1 MSDNSKQPQPP
12 PNNNIVST
20 ESITLPIMVETVPP
34 PDWLNTNTD
43 ISNTNTDTS
52 NNILDNIPRP
62 ILRRHSPLLFEQPTN
77 NISKNNSLIDIMVEH
92 DKYVNIHTQ
101 R

>member
-1 MSDNSKQPQPP
+1 MSENSKQNQPP
-12 PNNNIVST
+12 PNNIVSND
-20 ESITLPIMVETVPP
+20 SLPLPIMVETVPP

-43 ISNTNTDTS
+43 TS
-52 NNILDNIPRP
+52 NNISDNIPRP
-62 ILRRHSPLLFEQPTN
+62 ILRRHSPLLFEQHTN

>member
-20 ESITLPIMVETVPP
+20 ESITLPIMVKTIPT

-43 ISNTNTDTS
+43 ISN
-52 NNILDNIPRP
+52 NILDKITRP
-62 ILRRHSPLLFEQPTN
+62 ILRRHSPSIYEQSDD
-77 NISKNNSLIDIMVEH
+77 NISKNKSLIDIINER
-92 DKYVNIHTQ
+92 DKYVNIHNK

>member
-1 MSDNSKQPQPP
+1 MSDNSKQTQPP
-12 PNNNIVST
+12 LNNIVST

-43 ISNTNTDTS
+43 TS
-52 NNILDNIPRP
+52 NNILDKITRP

-77 NISKNNSLIDIMVEH
+77 NISKNNSIIDIMVER
-92 DKYVNIHTQ
+92 DKYVNIHNQ

>member
-1 MSDNSKQPQPP
+1 MSDNSKQTQPP
-12 PNNNIVST
+12 LNNIVST

-43 ISNTNTDTS
+43 TS
-52 NNILDNIPRP
+52 NNILDKITRP
-62 ILRRHSPLLFEQPTN
+62 ILRRQNPLLFEQPTN
-77 NISKNNSLIDIMVEH
+77 NISKNNSIIDIMVER
-92 DKYVNIHTQ
+92 DKYVNIHNH

>member
-1 MSDNSKQPQPP
+1 MSENTKQTQPP
-12 PNNNIVST
+12 PNNIVST

-43 ISNTNTDTS
+43 ISN
-52 NNILDNIPRP
+52 NILDKITRP
-62 ILRRHSPLLFEQPTN
+62 ILRRHSPLLFEKSSN
-77 NISKNNSLIDIMVEH
+77 NINKNKSLIDIMDEH

>member
-1 MSDNSKQPQPP
+1 MSENSKQTQPP
-12 PNNNIVST
+12 PNNIVST

-43 ISNTNTDTS
+43 TS
-52 NNILDNIPRP
+52 NNSFKIPRP
-62 ILRRHSPLLFEQPTN
+62 ILRRHSPSIYEQSYN
-77 NISKNNSLIDIMVEH
+77 NIIKNKSLIDIMVEH

>member
-20 ESITLPIMVETVPP
+20 ESITLPIMVDTVPP

-43 ISNTNTDTS
+43 ISN
-52 NNILDNIPRP
+52 NILDKITRP
-62 ILRRHSPLLFEQPTN
+62 ILRRHSPLLFEKSPN
-77 NISKNNSLIDIMVEH
+77 NISKKNSIIDIIDEH
-92 DKYVNIHTQ
+92 DKYANIHNK